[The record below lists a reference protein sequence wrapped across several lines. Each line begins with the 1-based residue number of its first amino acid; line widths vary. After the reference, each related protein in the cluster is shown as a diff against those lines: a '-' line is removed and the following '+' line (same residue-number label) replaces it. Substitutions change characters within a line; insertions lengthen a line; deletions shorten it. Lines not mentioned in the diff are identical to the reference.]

1 MRKSIGSNREVE
13 NHACRP
19 AVWCMGV
26 FLKRG
31 WRAAGLMA
39 RSVGDVKL
47 LDTVLNSCSRKDR
60 NITLKGLRLGYP
72 VNWWQDIGQEV

>member
-1 MRKSIGSNREVE
+1 
-13 NHACRP
+13 
-19 AVWCMGV
+19 MGV